1 MKPSSISATT
11 QSVSTSESLW
21 IERSAHE
28 VISRM
33 IPRWLWTLLIL
44 TMLFSVHCGGEEV
57 CPSGTGG
64 EPCKPIGDLGP
75 QPEVPTTPDSH
86 LADAEN
92 GDADSVAD
100 THTKDM
106 DQHDLKV
113 GDGSDTHP
121 PRAMDANDD
130 SDGLSTPTDDT
141 EQADATRESASHF
154 GHLDSTAKHSGGHP
168 NTLC

>member
-11 QSVSTSESLW
+11 QRVSTPESAW
-21 IERSAHE
+21 IERPARK

-121 PRAMDANDD
+121 HERWMRMMIAMVYQRRPTIRNKLTRRERARAI
-130 SDGLSTPTDDT
+130 
-141 EQADATRESASHF
+141 SAI
-154 GHLDSTAKHSGGHP
+154 
-168 NTLC
+168 